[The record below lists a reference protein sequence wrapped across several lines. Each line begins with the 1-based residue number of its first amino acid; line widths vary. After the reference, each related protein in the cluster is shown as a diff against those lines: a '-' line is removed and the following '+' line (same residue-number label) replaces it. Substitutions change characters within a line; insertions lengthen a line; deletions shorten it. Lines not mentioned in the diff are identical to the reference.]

1 MVEPLRKRRK
11 DGKLYKRRSAVEKE
25 LQELEKLTLPD
36 ILARARQ
43 GEQKGKESVSSE
55 ALVYFLRSEARKG
68 NADGPGVGGLVAML
82 IERSERTLRRHI
94 SGAFDELQ
102 TEEICRE
109 VVDRMVDE
117 ITDESD
123 RADYAEINFNDWLA
137 YNRDDACRKQRRKS
151 ARTERLGDAVEDLGE
166 DEAQIVR
173 GGQDDEAASTE
184 PTPEAAYAL
193 AEAREKAGLPHQI
206 EPSEF
211 SPEDQYRIAE
221 AVKKANLDRKVLEA
235 FLMHHYWRVAIE
247 SKDPKKHTLVK
258 HFGKSEKTIRLW
270 LGRAAEAFA
279 KLRGE
284 TDECET
290 DETSEPGL
298 GAARVPR

>member
-1 MVEPLRKRRK
+1 MVQALRKRRK
-11 DGKLYKRRSAVEKE
+11 DGKPYKRRSAVEKE
-25 LQELEKLTLPD
+25 LQELEKLTLLEV
-36 ILARARQ
+36 LARAKQ
-43 GEQKGKESVSSE
+43 GQQNSKEAVSSE
-55 ALVYFLRSEARKG
+55 AIVYFLRGEARKG
-68 NADGPGVGGLVAML
+68 NADGPGVGGLIAML

-109 VVDRMVDE
+109 VIDRMVDE
-117 ITDESD
+117 IAENSD

-137 YNRDDACRKQRRKS
+137 HNRDDECRKQRRKA
-151 ARTERLGDAVEDLGE
+151 ARMERLGDAVEDLGE
-166 DEAQIVR
+166 DEAQLVP
-173 GGQDDEAASTE
+173 GGADEAVSTE
-184 PTPEAAYAL
+184 PMPEAAYAL

-206 EPSEF
+206 EAGEF
-211 SPEDQYRIAE
+211 SPEDQLRIA
-221 AVKKANLDRKVLEA
+221 AVVRRAKLDRTVLEA
-235 FLMHHYWRVAIE
+235 YFLHHYWGVAIE

-258 HFGKSEKTIRLW
+258 HFGKSEKTMRLW

-284 TDECET
+284 TNERET

-298 GAARVPR
+298 GVARVPR

>member
-11 DGKLYKRRSAVEKE
+11 DGKPYKRRSAVEKE

-36 ILARARQ
+36 ALARARQ
-43 GEQKGKESVSSE
+43 GEETGKESVSSE
-55 ALVYFLRSEARKG
+55 ALVYFLRREARKG
-68 NADGPGVGGLVAML
+68 NADGPGVGGLIAML

-109 VVDRMVDE
+109 VIDRMVDE
-117 ITDESD
+117 IAEKDD

-137 YNRDDACRKQRRKS
+137 HNRDDACRKQRRKS

-166 DEAQIVR
+166 DEAQLVR
-173 GGQDDEAASTE
+173 GGQDDEAASAE
-184 PTPEAAYAL
+184 PTPEAAFAL

-206 EPSEF
+206 EAGEF
-211 SPEDQYRIAE
+211 SPGDQYRIAE
-221 AVKKANLDRKVLEA
+221 AVKKANLDRNVLEA
-235 FLMHHYWRVAIE
+235 FLMHHYWGVAIE

-290 DETSEPGL
+290 DETSEPRL

>member
-11 DGKLYKRRSAVEKE
+11 DRKPYKRRSAVEKE
-25 LQELEKLTLPD
+25 LGGLEKLALPD
-36 ILARARQ
+36 VLVHAKQ
-43 GEQKGKESVSSE
+43 GEEKGKGAVSSE
-55 ALVYFLRSEARKG
+55 ALVYVLRREARKG
-68 NADGPGVGGLVAML
+68 NADGPGVGGLIAML

-109 VVDRMVDE
+109 VIDRMVDE
-117 ITDESD
+117 IAEKGD

-137 YNRDDACRKQRRKS
+137 HNRDDACRKQRRKA
-151 ARTERLGDAVEDLGE
+151 ARMERLGDAVEDLGE
-166 DEAQIVR
+166 DEAQIVP
-173 GGQDDEAASTE
+173 GGANEAVSTE

-193 AEAREKAGLPHQI
+193 TEAREKAGLPHQI
-206 EPSEF
+206 EAAEF
-211 SPEDQYRIAE
+211 SPEDQLRIAV
-221 AVKKANLDRKVLEA
+221 AVRKANLDRTVLEA
-235 FLMHHYWRVAIE
+235 YILHHYWGMAIE

-284 TDECET
+284 TNECET
-290 DETSEPGL
+290 NETSESGL
-298 GAARVPR
+298 GVARIPR